1 MKKKT
6 IWKKRCGSL
15 LAGALLTGAVALGGM
30 AGDPQLFG
38 CQNAGKGTP
47 AGGGVVGSFGGVIIG
62 FGICAGVICFQ
73 FCESNPQGG
82 ILEIR
87 SCDGIHP
94 DGVRCFHTHEP

>member
-1 MKKKT
+1 MEKT
-6 IWKKRCGSL
+6 VRQPFGGCFADRSSRF
-15 LAGALLTGAVALGGM
+15 GGM

-47 AGGGVVGSFGGVIIG
+47 AGGGVVGGFCGVIIG

-82 ILEIR
+82 ILEIH

-94 DGVRCFHTHEP
+94 DGV